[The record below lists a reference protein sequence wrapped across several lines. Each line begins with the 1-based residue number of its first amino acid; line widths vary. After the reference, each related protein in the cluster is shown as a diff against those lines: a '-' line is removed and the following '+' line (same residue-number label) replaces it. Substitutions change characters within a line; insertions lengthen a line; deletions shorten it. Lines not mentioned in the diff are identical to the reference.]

1 LSGLFSFDI
10 IIRYESSF
18 IEKIVA
24 QVSCEVEPI
33 SLNVARHPIGINYR
47 VDQVKDLLDLGTS
60 DVRIVGIYGMG
71 GIGKTTIAKAAY
83 NQICYGFD
91 GSSCLLNI
99 KEISEQPNGLVRLQ
113 EQLLYDILK
122 MKNLKID
129 SVDRGI
135 NLIEKR
141 IHGKRVLV
149 VLDDVDDMGQLH
161 ALVGNLEWFG
171 PGSRVIA
178 TTRDEH
184 MLIKLGVHGKYKVEE
199 LGEEESLQLFN
210 LNAFGMCHPKEDYLE
225 LSIGAMKY
233 CRGLPLA
240 LEVLGS
246 FLLGRSVGEWK
257 SELEKLQKIPHHQ
270 IQEILRIS
278 LKSLDDGTM
287 DIFLDISCFF
297 VGMDKEYVIKILDG
311 CGFFPI
317 IGFNILAQR
326 SLVTIDH
333 ENKLRMHDLIRDM
346 GREIIREKSPNLPGK
361 RSRLWFHE
369 DVLNVLRNHTVKGIF
384 IYMYEQMH
392 IHSHIMSYIGIYMS
406 ILPFCQACI
415 ILE

>member
-1 LSGLFSFDI
+1 
-10 IIRYESSF
+10 
-18 IEKIVA
+18 
-24 QVSCEVEPI
+24 
-33 SLNVARHPIGINYR
+33 
-47 VDQVKDLLDLGTS
+47 
-60 DVRIVGIYGMG
+60 
-71 GIGKTTIAKAAY
+71 
-83 NQICYGFD
+83 
-91 GSSCLLNI
+91 
-99 KEISEQPNGLVRLQ
+99 
-113 EQLLYDILK
+113 
-122 MKNLKID
+122 
-129 SVDRGI
+129 
-135 NLIEKR
+135 
-141 IHGKRVLV
+141 
-149 VLDDVDDMGQLH
+149 
-161 ALVGNLEWFG
+161 
-171 PGSRVIA
+171 
-178 TTRDEH
+178 
-184 MLIKLGVHGKYKVEE
+184 
-199 LGEEESLQLFN
+199 
-210 LNAFGMCHPKEDYLE
+210 
-225 LSIGAMKY
+225 
-233 CRGLPLA
+233 
-240 LEVLGS
+240 
-246 FLLGRSVGEWK
+246 
-257 SELEKLQKIPHHQ
+257 LEKLQKIPHHQ

-287 DIFLDISCFF
+287 DIFLDIACFF

>member
-1 LSGLFSFDI
+1 
-10 IIRYESSF
+10 
-18 IEKIVA
+18 
-24 QVSCEVEPI
+24 
-33 SLNVARHPIGINYR
+33 
-47 VDQVKDLLDLGTS
+47 
-60 DVRIVGIYGMG
+60 
-71 GIGKTTIAKAAY
+71 
-83 NQICYGFD
+83 
-91 GSSCLLNI
+91 
-99 KEISEQPNGLVRLQ
+99 
-113 EQLLYDILK
+113 
-122 MKNLKID
+122 
-129 SVDRGI
+129 
-135 NLIEKR
+135 
-141 IHGKRVLV
+141 
-149 VLDDVDDMGQLH
+149 MGQIH
-161 ALVGNLEWFG
+161 ALVGNSEWFG

-210 LNAFGMCHPKEDYLE
+210 LNAFGMRHPKEDYLE

-246 FLLGRSVGEWK
+246 FLLGRSIGEWK

-287 DIFLDISCFF
+287 DIFLDIACFF

-311 CGFFPI
+311 CGFFPV